1 VGRQGAGPD
10 SGAHGRS
17 LVADMGRTDWAARME
32 RRGTR
37 VEAAALVQGASDGA
51 GPEDIGDGE
60 VDTLWVDCGYRTK
73 AVC

>member
-1 VGRQGAGPD
+1 
-10 SGAHGRS
+10 
-17 LVADMGRTDWAARME
+17 ME